1 MLNYNQVT
9 NSEINNNGV
18 SIKEIAPIMK
28 LNLRGK
34 TREFFTNVGKT
45 LNMIL
50 PIEANTSSSS
60 DKLTAIWLS
69 PDEWMIVSNET
80 TSKETNTYELN
91 DILFSNISK
100 TSLGAVTDVTD
111 QFVQLEI
118 KGDKIYELFSSGCP
132 FNFNLFREKK
142 GSTVQTLLN
151 HIDVIIHNK
160 DKDFVNLFV
169 RRSFA
174 KHLWEWME
182 DSSSRLQRLIFTPII
197 PRHFK
202 FTLPNT

>member
-1 MLNYNQVT
+1 MLSYNQVT

-50 PIEANTSSSS
+50 PTEANTSSSS

-91 DILFSNISK
+91 DILFNNISK

-142 GSTVQTLLN
+142 GSTAQTLLN

-169 RRSFA
+169 RRSFS
-174 KHLWEWME
+174 KHLWEWIE
-182 DSSSRLQRLIFTPII
+182 DSSSRL
-197 PRHFK
+197 
-202 FTLPNT
+202 